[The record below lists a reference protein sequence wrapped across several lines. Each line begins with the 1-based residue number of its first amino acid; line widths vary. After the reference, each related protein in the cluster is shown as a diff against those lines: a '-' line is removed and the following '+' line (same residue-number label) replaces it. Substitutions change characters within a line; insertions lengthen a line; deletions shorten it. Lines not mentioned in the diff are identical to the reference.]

1 MLIEFLEPTTGIEI
15 PDSNHTPIQLE
26 IWDLMVDARIE
37 AGDIGLV
44 LQDTGLFYHVLI
56 GKSIVEVSKNVEVK
70 YLDSEQA

>member
-15 PDSNHTPIQLE
+15 PASNYMPIQLE

-37 AGDIGLV
+37 VGDIGLV

-56 GKSIVEVSKNVEVK
+56 GNSILEVSKNVEVK